1 MLSFKFVTVYSLKAP
16 PASVKSQTKTTFE
29 NGVSEQINTK
39 VVLSVLGLKG
49 VCYKGNVFFNLLNAK
64 TEENNILLCFFF
76 ASSKPILGVI
86 CNTIEISF

>member
-1 MLSFKFVTVYSLKAP
+1 M
-16 PASVKSQTKTTFE
+16 
-29 NGVSEQINTK
+29 NTK

-49 VCYKGNVFFNLLNAK
+49 VCYKENVFFNLLNAK

-86 CNTIEISF
+86 IQ

>member
-49 VCYKGNVFFNLLNAK
+49 VCYKGNVFFNL
-64 TEENNILLCFFF
+64 NITIQHVIAPYLL
-76 ASSKPILGVI
+76 I
-86 CNTIEISF
+86 ISDIQYN